1 MSAVRLLLI
10 EDVEADSMLI
20 ARHLRNSTLAVELRW
35 VQNGAELGQALED
48 GGWDLV
54 LSDYKVADLDFL
66 ETLALLKTKLPGAPV
81 IMVSGGIGEETAV
94 ELLKTGLADFVLKDR
109 LFRLVPAIER
119 SLREQAEKNRRRQA
133 EAELAH
139 TSQLMRSV
147 LDGAADAIFVKD
159 PQGRYLLC
167 NTAAAKM
174 IGRSAD
180 EVIGC
185 DDGLLFPPDTARAM
199 REGDRAVMASRRVQT
214 WEEELQL
221 FNGAQ
226 CVTLVTKGPVFDAQ
240 GRISGVFGVSRDV
253 TRLKHAETQLKIQE
267 QEYRRLSQ
275 EYRTLLDNLPDGI
288 IHLSPELQILWA
300 NAAAHQMFN
309 DGVARLEPGRHC
321 HAALWDQAKPCALCP
336 ATRCVASRQS
346 EIGCLAPVGVDRQ
359 FEIGAVPVFNK
370 SGDLEGVIE
379 IIRDV
384 TAHHK
389 LEEQFRQA
397 QKMESIGT
405 LAGGIAHDFNNI
417 LSAVLGY
424 GEMALE
430 DLDQEHPAYN
440 SVRSVIEAGMR
451 ASHLTK
457 DLLLFSRKQIS
468 RKETVN
474 VNTILSRV
482 EKFIRRIIGEDIQCV
497 THLSPAPLPVFA
509 DSHQLDQVLMNFATN
524 ARDAMPGG
532 GLLTL
537 TTTRVEQDDT
547 FAAAHGL
554 PHPGP
559 YALISVA
566 DTGRGM
572 DRETAG
578 KIFEPFFTTK
588 EMGKGTGLGLAV
600 VYGIIKDH
608 LGHVEVASEPG
619 KGSTF
624 TVRLPLAEAAPSRRR
639 EQREWDHLRGGTE
652 TILLAEDEATV
663 RHLLS
668 SILEKKGYTVI
679 KAVNGEDAV
688 QKFREHRNNVALLL
702 FDLIMPKMTGKAA
715 MDAIHAICPE
725 TPGIF
730 ISGYAPENMQQKDL
744 LDARAEML
752 FKPVSPKEMLA
763 TVRKILDAGGPGA
776 SLPAPRPEAKR

>member
-10 EDVEADSMLI
+10 EDVEADSLLI
-20 ARHLRNSTLAVELRW
+20 GRHLRNSALAVELRW

-66 ETLALLKTKLPGAPV
+66 ETLALLKTKLPGTPV
-81 IMVSGGIGEETAV
+81 ILVSGGIGEETAV

-119 SLREQAEKNRRRQA
+119 SLREQAEKSRRQQA

-139 TSQLMRSV
+139 ANQLMRSV

-159 PQGRYLLC
+159 LQGRYLLC
-167 NTAAAKM
+167 NGAAARM
-174 IGRSAD
+174 FGRSAD
-180 EVIGC
+180 EVIGR
-185 DDGLLFPPDTARAM
+185 DDDLLFPPETARAM
-199 REGDRAVMASRRVQT
+199 RKGDRAAMTSRQVQT

-221 FNGAQ
+221 LNGEQ
-226 CVTLVTKGPVFDAQ
+226 CVTLVTRGPIFDAR
-240 GRISGVFGVSRDV
+240 GRINGVFVVSRDV
-253 TRLKHAETQLKIQE
+253 TRLKQAEKQLKVQE

-288 IHLSPELQILWA
+288 IHLSPELEILWS
-300 NAAAHQMFN
+300 NAAAERMFN
-309 DGVARLEPGRHC
+309 AGAERLQPGRHC
-321 HAALWDQAKPCALCP
+321 HAALWDMPRPCALCP
-336 ATRCVASRQS
+336 AMRCIVSGQS
-346 EIGCLAPVGVDRQ
+346 EIGRLAPAGMDRQ

-370 SGDLEGVIE
+370 SGGLEGVIE

-424 GEMALE
+424 GEMALD
-430 DLDQEHPAYN
+430 DLHQDHPAHK
-440 SVRSVIEAGMR
+440 SVRAVIEAGMR

-474 VNTILSRV
+474 VNDILSRV

-497 THLSPAPLPVFA
+497 THLSPTPLPVFA

-537 TTTRVEQDDT
+537 TTTRVEQNDA

-554 PHPGP
+554 SHPGP

-572 DRETAG
+572 DRETVG

-600 VYGIIKDH
+600 VYGILKDH
-608 LGHVEVASEPG
+608 QGHVEVASEPG
-619 KGSTF
+619 KGSEF
-624 TVRLPLAEAAPSRRR
+624 TVRLPLAETASNRHR
-639 EQREWDHLRGGTE
+639 EQREWEQLRGGTE

-663 RHLLS
+663 RQLLS
-668 SILEKKGYTVI
+668 VILEKKGYTVI

-688 QKFREHRNNVALLL
+688 EKFREHGNDVDLLL

-715 MDAIHAICPE
+715 MDAIHAIRPE
-725 TPGIF
+725 IPGIF
-730 ISGYAPENMQQKDL
+730 VSGYAPENIQQKDL
-744 LDARAEML
+744 LDARAEVL

-763 TVRKILDAGGPGA
+763 AVRKNLDAGRPGA
-776 SLPAPRPEAKR
+776 NLPAPPPEAKR

>member
-1 MSAVRLLLI
+1 
-10 EDVEADSMLI
+10 
-20 ARHLRNSTLAVELRW
+20 
-35 VQNGAELGQALED
+35 
-48 GGWDLV
+48 
-54 LSDYKVADLDFL
+54 
-66 ETLALLKTKLPGAPV
+66 
-81 IMVSGGIGEETAV
+81 
-94 ELLKTGLADFVLKDR
+94 
-109 LFRLVPAIER
+109 
-119 SLREQAEKNRRRQA
+119 
-133 EAELAH
+133 
-139 TSQLMRSV
+139 
-147 LDGAADAIFVKD
+147 
-159 PQGRYLLC
+159 
-167 NTAAAKM
+167 
-174 IGRSAD
+174 
-180 EVIGC
+180 
-185 DDGLLFPPDTARAM
+185 M

-253 TRLKHAETQLKIQE
+253 TRLKNAETQLKIQE

-300 NAAAHQMFN
+300 NAEAHQMFN
-309 DGVARLEPGRHC
+309 DGAERLQPGRHC
-321 HAALWDQAKPCALCP
+321 HAALWGQTGPCAFCP
-336 ATRCVASRQS
+336 AKRCVVSRQS
-346 EIGCLAPVGVDRQ
+346 EIGRLSPAGVDRQ
-359 FEIGAVPVFNK
+359 FEICAVPVFSK
-370 SGDLEGVIE
+370 SGTLEGVIE

-430 DLDQEHPAYN
+430 DLDQRHPAYK
-440 SVRSVIEAGMR
+440 SVRAVIEAGMR

-497 THLSPAPLPVFA
+497 TCLTQEPLPVFA

-537 TTTRVEQDDT
+537 TTQRMEQDET
-547 FAAAHGL
+547 FAALHGL

-572 DRETAG
+572 DRETAA

-600 VYGIIKDH
+600 VYGIIRDH
-608 LGHVEVASEPG
+608 QGHVEVASEPG

-624 TVRLPLAEAAPSRRR
+624 TVRLPLADVAAPRRR
-639 EQREWDHLRGGTE
+639 EQRGWEHLRGGTE
-652 TILLAEDEATV
+652 TILVAEDEATV

-688 QKFREHRNNVALLL
+688 EKFREHRDVVALLL

-715 MDAIHAICPE
+715 MDAIHAIRPE
-725 TPGIF
+725 VPGIF
-730 ISGYAPENMQQKDL
+730 VSGYAPENMQQKDL
-744 LDARAEML
+744 VDSRAEVL

-763 TVRKILDAGGPGA
+763 SVRKILDAQGVGVD
-776 SLPAPRPEAKR
+776 LPDLRPEAKR